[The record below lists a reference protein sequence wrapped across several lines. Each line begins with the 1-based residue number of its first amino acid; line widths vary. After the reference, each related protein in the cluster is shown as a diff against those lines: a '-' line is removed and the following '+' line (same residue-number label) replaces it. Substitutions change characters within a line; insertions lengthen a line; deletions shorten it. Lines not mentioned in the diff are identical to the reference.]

1 MENLLA
7 GQEILVSFGLLAI
20 GVIVLPAVVWD
31 AKTGRYR
38 GYFNRQAIAIL
49 IAVWVCGGVLS
60 YLHGMS
66 GPDTSQNMGVY
77 LTVVL
82 LVSRL
87 CVEWRHYRA
96 HKVWLHRQ
104 YHKLT
109 DHEDPR
115 KASP

>member
-7 GQEILVSFGLLAI
+7 GQEILVPFGLLAI

-38 GYFNRQAIAIL
+38 GYINRQAIAIL
-49 IAVWVCGGVLS
+49 IAVWVGGGVLS
-60 YLHGMS
+60 YLHGMP
-66 GPDTSQNMGVY
+66 GRDVSQNMGVY
-77 LTVVL
+77 LTIVL
-82 LVSRL
+82 FVSRL

-96 HKVWLHRQ
+96 HKVWLHRR

-115 KASP
+115 EVSP